1 MSSKS
6 QSKPTPQ
13 SAPVREAAPMEMEVK
28 IHSLSTSGS
37 VLANASVTLNG
48 CFAVRGIKV
57 INGENGPFVSMPS
70 YKGRDG
76 YKDVCFPC
84 TKEFHQQ
91 FNDTVVAAYRQEL
104 SQLPQRQ
111 QEAPQEQETPPAPTM
126 TM

>member
-6 QSKPTPQ
+6 QNKPAPQ

-84 TKEFHQQ
+84 TREFKQAFDSVVLEAYQQ
-91 FNDTVVAAYRQEL
+91 EMSLRQEQ
-104 SQLPQRQ
+104 SNTGQSFGQ
-111 QEAPQEQETPPAPTM
+111 QM
-126 TM
+126 M